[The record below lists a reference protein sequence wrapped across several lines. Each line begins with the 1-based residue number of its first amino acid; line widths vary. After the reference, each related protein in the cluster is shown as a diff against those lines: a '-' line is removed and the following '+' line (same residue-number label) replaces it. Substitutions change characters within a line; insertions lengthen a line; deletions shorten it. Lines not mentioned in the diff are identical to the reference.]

1 MSSAAAT
8 TADRSADVLRLL
20 GRVEFARAR
29 WIHALLFP
37 DRDPTTTWRILRA
50 LHAAQLI
57 WMASVPAVRVP
68 GAIRARNRQAAP
80 RAPTIYGL
88 TPEGR
93 NALAAL
99 GIEGDRRSVPA
110 MPVRAWAEPDLKLAQ
125 LRHDL
130 LVSDWCCALLN
141 GARRHPHLH
150 SVGCQVEYISATSA
164 AGQAIQRIDALVQ
177 LTFAPVPL
185 APRPPWMLPWADGTA
200 SPVGAITCR
209 LAAEIDT
216 GSEKLAILLGKAGTY
231 RALTYS
237 GHYTATLGG
246 PVLPVVLVPPGTR
259 RAAQIAREWRDG
271 WPEGAGLIS
280 SFAQAQVAD
289 DAIHGRYLVMASNPA
304 QPAFLLEPFGIA
316 RDAWDTAIAHQRH
329 QGAADHARKEAA

>member
-1 MSSAAAT
+1 MSGAAAS
-8 TADRSADVLRLL
+8 AERSADVLRLL

-37 DRDPTTTWRILRA
+37 DRNPTTAWRILRA

-57 WMASVPAVRVP
+57 WTASAPAERVP
-68 GAIRARNRQAAP
+68 GTIRARNRQAPP

-93 NALAAL
+93 DALAAL
-99 GIEGDRRSVPA
+99 GMEGDRRSVPA

-141 GARRHPHLH
+141 GARRHLHLH

-164 AGQAIQRIDALVQ
+164 TGQAIQRIDALVQ
-177 LTFAPVPL
+177 LTFALVPV
-185 APRPPWMLPWADGTA
+185 APRPLWMLASADGTA
-200 SPVGAITCR
+200 PPAGAITCR

-216 GSEKLAILLGKAGTY
+216 GSEKLAILLSKAGTY
-231 RALTYS
+231 RALTHS

-246 PVLPVVLVPPGTR
+246 PVLPVVLVPPGTK

-271 WPEGAGLIS
+271 WPGGAGLIS
-280 SFAQAQVAD
+280 SFAQAQVAG
-289 DAIHGRYLVMASNPA
+289 DAIRGRYLVMASNPA
-304 QPAFLLEPFGIA
+304 QPAFLLEPFGIT

-329 QGAADHARKEAA
+329 QGAADRISRDAP